1 MTYNKSSRAEL
12 VGIWADLRLQDLVLQ
27 GGFSKTQE
35 KIRKVWGMWECLLLP
50 YLSLRAGGYASG

>member
-1 MTYNKSSRAEL
+1 M
-12 VGIWADLRLQDLVLQ
+12 GIWAGLRLQDLVLQ

-35 KIRKVWGMWECLLLP
+35 KIRKVGGMWECLLLP